1 MQMINGFYVVRS
13 QSRIPR
19 KAFDLLFDY
28 HKDLISLSTLKRDD
42 DAGDWWY
49 YLETS
54 PLLDGPLLA
63 SFAFSLGQMVE
74 HYDSVAKKAKQKE

>member
-13 QSRIPR
+13 QSKIPR

-42 DAGDWWY
+42 DFGDWWY

-63 SFAFSLGQMVE
+63 SFAFALGQMVE
-74 HYDSVAKKAKQKE
+74 RYDTEARKAKQKE